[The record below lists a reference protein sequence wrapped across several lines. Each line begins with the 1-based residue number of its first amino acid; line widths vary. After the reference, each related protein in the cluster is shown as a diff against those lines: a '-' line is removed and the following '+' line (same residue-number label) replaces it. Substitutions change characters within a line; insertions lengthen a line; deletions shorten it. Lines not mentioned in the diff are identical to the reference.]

1 MLIDNKRVALS
12 ERPFCRYTAA
22 VRRSTMYSAIYD
34 EPMPAEGALPFEL
47 PEWIACAPFEH
58 YLGMCIEEASAGRA
72 VLSMPFLVK
81 LAQGKGL
88 MHGGA
93 VTSLADT
100 AVAMAIKTILPQGSH
115 FATTELSLSFH
126 APVRS
131 GTVRAVATIVE
142 RDERTIKGKA
152 EVFDDNGVKT
162 ATFHS
167 TFRVKRP
174 K

>member
-1 MLIDNKRVALS
+1 MY
-12 ERPFCRYTAA
+12 EA
-22 VRRSTMYSAIYD
+22 VYEQPMSA
-34 EPMPAEGALPFEL
+34 EAPPPFEL
-47 PEWIACAPFEH
+47 PEWIACAPFEEF
-58 YLGMCIEEASAGRA
+58 LGMRIEEAAAGRA
-72 VLSMPFLVK
+72 VLSMPFRVK

-100 AVAMAIKTILPQGSH
+100 AVAMAIKSVLPEGSH
-115 FATTELSLSFH
+115 FATVELSLSFH
-126 APVRS
+126 APVKS
-131 GTVRAVATIVE
+131 GTVRAVATIIE

-152 EVFDDNGVKT
+152 EVFDENDIKT

-167 TFRVKRP
+167 TFRIKRP